1 MPVQRRG
8 EQPMPRRRRAKSRK
22 AEPDEIFG
30 NIMVAKLINR
40 SMKDGKKSVS
50 QGQIYK
56 AFEIISEKE
65 KNDPMVVFEKAI
77 SNIKPTMEVRPRR
90 VGGAAYQVPM
100 PVRGKRQDSLAI
112 RWLVESA
119 RSKPNSEFHTYA
131 DKLAAEIIDASKGEG
146 VAIKKRE
153 EIEKVAEANR
163 AFAHFRW

>member
-1 MPVQRRG
+1 
-8 EQPMPRRRRAKSRK
+8 MPRRRRAKSRK
-22 AEPDEIFG
+22 TEPDAIFG
-30 NIMVAKLINR
+30 NEMVTKLINR

-50 QGQIYK
+50 EGQIYK

-65 KNDPMVVFEKAI
+65 KNDPMVVFDKAI
-77 SNIKPTMEVRPRR
+77 ANIKPTMEVRPRR

-131 DKLAAEIIDASKGEG
+131 EKLAAEIIDASNGAG